1 MSSYNYDVVCTYKD
15 VEEKCIYDLYNPEIK
30 EEKDVNLDKAIE
42 ENGEPSDLREDEEN
56 IYFLCEEIYRIEF
69 LKCFNLEEF
78 DDNII
83 SGQVNQLF
91 DLCKVHEE
99 FRRIIELVKNKTG
112 DEDIEICFMQLFSYE
127 FFYLAHNCIG
137 KIHKNQLLDT
147 AIVTKLVNHL
157 T

>member
-1 MSSYNYDVVCTYKD
+1 MSSYNYDFVCTYKD
-15 VEEKCIYDLYNPEIK
+15 VEEKCIYDLHNPEIK
-30 EEKDVNLDKAIE
+30 EERVL
-42 ENGEPSDLREDEEN
+42 NGEPSDSDEDEEN

-83 SGQVNQLF
+83 SGQVKQMF

-137 KIHKNQLLDT
+137 KIHNGLPLDEGIL
-147 AIVTKLVNHL
+147 AKLEFSL
-157 T
+157 TS